1 MEKSGSWRASGGN
14 DSAVLPKPRKKPEKL
29 VEQSIFKKR
38 QYDGAVQLSGA
49 KAFSLDWK
57 LLTQR
62 QEFCSC
68 GTHFG
73 AIEFSIV

>member
-29 VEQSIFKKR
+29 IKQSAFKKR
-38 QYDGAVQLSGA
+38 QYDGA